1 MLSYTFDQCGV
12 YYFSDISGNEC
23 ASYIGI
29 VAVKKKPEQHVINYK
44 EEAKRFE
51 QGKNYCFFF
60 IYLSKNSH
68 LS

>member
-1 MLSYTFDQCGV
+1 MLSHTFDQCGV

-51 QGKNYCFFF
+51 QGKKKS
-60 IYLSKNSH
+60 LELKNFKI
-68 LS
+68 LPVI